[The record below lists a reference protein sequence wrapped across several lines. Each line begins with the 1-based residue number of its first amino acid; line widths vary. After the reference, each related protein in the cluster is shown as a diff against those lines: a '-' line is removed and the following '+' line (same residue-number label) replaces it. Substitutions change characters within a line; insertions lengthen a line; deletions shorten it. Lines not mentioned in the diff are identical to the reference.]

1 MKFKMDLKKISL
13 IDDNNVVGTIDYM
26 LENNVF
32 TIVRVYVLP
41 IFQGRGYAKMLVE
54 EVVRLAKEKGYKIKP
69 TCSYSIGYF
78 EKNTQYGDLLAR

>member
-69 TCSYSIGYF
+69 ICSYSVGYF